1 MGRLR
6 VGVIYGGRSSE
17 HEVSLASAAAIF
29 SQIDR
34 DRYEPVPLFIDKSG
48 RWCIA
53 EHPPSTE
60 SAATVIAGA
69 REAAVPA
76 AHAGAE
82 VHLVAHPA
90 RHPLLSIARAAPE
103 SMEARGA
110 GRAAVAELALDVFF
124 PIVHGPCGEDG
135 TLQGLLELANVPYVG
150 AGVLAS
156 AVAMDKAVA
165 KVLLRAH
172 GLPVVPGLVV
182 GGLEWELDRQGVV
195 GRVEAALGYPL
206 FVKPANLGSSV
217 GVSRATDGDSLRTA
231 LDLAWTFDDKLVV
244 EVAVPAAREIECSV
258 LGNEAPEASVP
269 GEVIP
274 CGEFYDY
281 EAKYLDDRSEI
292 VIPARLS
299 AERTKQVRT
308 LAIDAYRA
316 LDCAGMARVDFLLD
330 ESGDRLYVNEA
341 NTLPGFT
348 AISQYAKLWAAS
360 GLPYPALLDRLI
372 GLAIERHRRRQRL
385 RSSLTDE
392 AVSVPRRP

>member
-29 SQIDR
+29 RHIDR
-34 DRYEPVPLFIDKSG
+34 DRYEPIPLFIDKSG
-48 RWCIA
+48 RWTVA
-53 EHPPSTE
+53 DRPPAIE
-60 SAATVIAGA
+60 SAGEVIDARGA
-69 REAAVPA
+69 SSLPA
-76 AHAGAE
+76 QPHAE
-82 VHLVAHPA
+82 VHLVARPA
-90 RHPLLSIARAAPE
+90 RNSLLSIDRNPDPQAPAAARAA
-103 SMEARGA
+103 R
-110 GRAAVAELALDVFF
+110 RASVAELTLDVVF

-165 KVLLRAH
+165 KVVFEAH
-172 GLPVVPGLVV
+172 GLPVVPGHVV
-182 GGLEWELDRQGVV
+182 SGIEWETDPDTVLQQLETG
-195 GRVEAALGYPL
+195 LGYPV

-217 GVSRATDGDSLRTA
+217 GVSRAIDVETLRAA
-231 LDLAWTFDDKLVV
+231 LDKAWTFDDKLLV
-244 EVAVPAAREIECSV
+244 ETAVPAAREIEVSV

-274 CGEFYDY
+274 PPGGFYDY
-281 EAKYLDDRSEI
+281 DAKYLDDRSRI
-292 VIPARLS
+292 VIPAPLS
-299 AERTKQVRT
+299 AERTAQVRA
-308 LAIDAYRA
+308 LALDAYRA

-348 AISQYAKLWAAS
+348 AISQYAKLWEAS
-360 GLPYPALLDRLI
+360 GLSYPALIDRLI
-372 GLAIERHRRRQRL
+372 DLAVARHRRRRRL
-385 RSSLTDE
+385 RSSLTDG
-392 AVSVPRRP
+392 

>member
-29 SQIDR
+29 SHIDT
-34 DRYEPVPLFIDKSG
+34 DRYEPVPLFIDRSG
-48 RWCIA
+48 RWSIA
-53 EHPPSTE
+53 PQPPSTD
-60 SAATVIAGA
+60 SAAAVISGARAAGA
-69 REAAVPA
+69 PPADAGTEA
-76 AHAGAE
+76 
-82 VHLVAHPA
+82 HLVAHPA
-90 RHPLLSIARAAPE
+90 RNPLLTIGRAAPTAAE
-103 SMEARGA
+103 GRGMQ
-110 GRAAVAELALDVFF
+110 RATVAELALDVVF
-124 PIVHGPCGEDG
+124 PIVHGPYGEDG

-172 GLPVVPGLVV
+172 GLPVVPGRVV
-182 GGLEWELDRQGVV
+182 GGLEWETDPDGVV
-195 GRVEAALGYPL
+195 ARIESAFGYPL

-217 GVSRATDGDSLRTA
+217 GVSRAVDAEGLRSA
-231 LDLAWTFDDKLVV
+231 LALAWTFDDKLVV
-244 EVAVPAAREIECSV
+244 EIAVPAAREIECSV
-258 LGNEAPEASVP
+258 LGNEAPEVSVP

-274 CGEFYDY
+274 SGEFYDY

-292 VIPARLS
+292 VIPARLP
-299 AERTKQVRT
+299 AARTEQVRA

-316 LDCAGMARVDFLLD
+316 LDCGGMARVDFLLD
-330 ESGDRLYVNEA
+330 ETGDRLYVNEA

-360 GLPYPALLDRLI
+360 GLPYPALIDRLI
-372 GLAIERHRRRQRL
+372 ELALARHRRRQRL
-385 RSSLTDE
+385 RTSLTE
-392 AVSVPRRP
+392 T

>member
-17 HEVSLASAAAIF
+17 HEVSLASAGAIF
-29 SQIDR
+29 SHIDR
-34 DRYEPVPLFIDKSG
+34 GRYEPVPLFIDKSG
-48 RWCIA
+48 RWSIA
-53 EHPPSTE
+53 ARPPATE
-60 SAATVIAGA
+60 SAAAVIAGA
-69 REAAVPA
+69 RASAALPA
-76 AHAGAE
+76 AAGAE
-82 VHLVAHPA
+82 AHLVAHPA
-90 RHPLLSIARAAPE
+90 PNPLLTIERDAPSAADGRGMDRAT
-103 SMEARGA
+103 
-110 GRAAVAELALDVFF
+110 VAELALDVVF
-124 PIVHGPCGEDG
+124 PIVHGPYGEDG

-165 KVLLRAH
+165 KVLLQAH
-172 GLPVVPGLVV
+172 GLPVVPGRVV
-182 GGLEWELDRQGVV
+182 GGLEWETDPDGVI
-195 GRVEAALGYPL
+195 GRLEAAFDYPL

-217 GVSRATDGDSLRTA
+217 GISRAVDTASLRAA
-231 LDLAWTFDDKLVV
+231 LALAWRFDDKLVV

-274 CGEFYDY
+274 SGEFYDY

-292 VIPARLS
+292 VIPARLP
-299 AERTKQVRT
+299 AGRTEQVRA
-308 LAIDAYRA
+308 LAVDAYRA

-330 ESGDRLYVNEA
+330 EAGDRLYVNEA

-360 GLPYPALLDRLI
+360 GLPYPALIQRLI
-372 GLAIERHRRRQRL
+372 ELALARHRRRQRL
-385 RSSLTDE
+385 RTSFTP
-392 AVSVPRRP
+392 A

>member
-29 SQIDR
+29 SHIDR

-48 RWCIA
+48 RWSIA
-53 EHPPSTE
+53 ARPPSTE
-60 SAATVIAGA
+60 SAAAVITGARAAGA
-69 REAAVPA
+69 LPA
-76 AHAGAE
+76 DRGAE
-82 VHLVAHPA
+82 AHLVAHPA
-90 RHPLLSIARAAPE
+90 RNPLLTIARDAP
-103 SMEARGA
+103 GA
-110 GRAAVAELALDVFF
+110 HGNDLERATVAELALDVVF
-124 PIVHGPCGEDG
+124 PIVHGPYGEDG
-135 TLQGLLELANVPYVG
+135 TLQGLLELANMPYVG

-156 AVAMDKAVA
+156 AAAMDKAVA

-172 GLPVVPGLVV
+172 GLPVVPGRVV
-182 GGLEWELDRQGVV
+182 GGLEWETDPDGAI
-195 GRVEAALGYPL
+195 GRLEAAFDYPL

-217 GVSRATDGDSLRTA
+217 GVSRAVDSESLRAA
-231 LDLAWTFDDKLVV
+231 LALAWTFDDKLLV

-274 CGEFYDY
+274 SGEFYDY

-292 VIPARLS
+292 VIPARLP
-299 AERTKQVRT
+299 AARTEQVRA
-308 LAIDAYRA
+308 LAVDAYRA
-316 LDCAGMARVDFLLD
+316 LDGSGMARVDFLLD
-330 ESGDRLYVNEA
+330 EAGDRLYVNEA

-360 GLPYPALLDRLI
+360 GLPYPALIDRLI
-372 GLAIERHRRRQRL
+372 ELALARHRRRQRL
-385 RSSLTDE
+385 RTSLTE
-392 AVSVPRRP
+392 G